1 MKITF
6 QTLLSKGK
14 SNAIYTSLF
23 QKVAGCLMTFTHTH
37 WCVKDKI
44 CVIISLDYL

>member
-23 QKVAGCLMTFTHTH
+23 QKVAGCLMT
-37 WCVKDKI
+37 KDTI

>member
-23 QKVAGCLMTFTHTH
+23 QKVAGCLMTL
-37 WCVKDKI
+37 CVKDKI